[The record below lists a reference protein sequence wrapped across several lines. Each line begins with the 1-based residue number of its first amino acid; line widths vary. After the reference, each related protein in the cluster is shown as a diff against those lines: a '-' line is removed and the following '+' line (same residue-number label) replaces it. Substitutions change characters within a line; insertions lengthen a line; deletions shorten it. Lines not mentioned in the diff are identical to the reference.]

1 MNLNVYCWNNS
12 VNNISTSSHKVL
24 IIQQTRLKFVTTM
37 AKTKCDSKMTI
48 TLYPQDIKRIWILF
62 WKYTGNCMTRMRPKY
77 RFLDYHNQTGWQVAT
92 GQLVY
97 HVTKSANV
105 NGSGSCGKLY
115 LGHTRLHPED
125 MWHWPNDGLILVH
138 SHRHWPDR
146 FNVWIVQL
154 TL

>member
-1 MNLNVYCWNNS
+1 
-12 VNNISTSSHKVL
+12 
-24 IIQQTRLKFVTTM
+24 
-37 AKTKCDSKMTI
+37 MTI

-77 RFLDYHNQTGWQVAT
+77 RFLDYHNQTGWQVTT

-154 TL
+154 TLSSLNLPLSSSSTTSRELLSQFSCCSGWRWFDVI